1 MDTVTSP
8 EEEVGRTPLAIR
20 TSQAFHDRVAK
31 IAAGLGG
38 VGVSLQKFGQG
49 AYAFWT
55 WVWEDMDWKG
65 SKAYSE
71 KKFDLLSL
79 CRARSSLF
87 KQGYPH
93 DKLDIIDAVI
103 VDVDDFLNRKKPE
116 D

>member
-1 MDTVTSP
+1 LDAVT
-8 EEEVGRTPLAIR
+8 EAEVGRTPLAIR
-20 TSQAFHDRVAK
+20 TSHSFHDRVAK
-31 IAAGLGG
+31 IATTVGG

-49 AYAFWT
+49 AYAFWI

-71 KKFDLLSL
+71 KFDLLSL

-87 KQGYPH
+87 KQGYPQ
-93 DKLDIIDAVI
+93 DKLDALDAVI
-103 VDVDDFLNRKKPE
+103 VDADDFLNKKKPE